1 MLKDIL
7 AAEEGLIKLGRDIEL
22 LWFSSTTT
30 SSGCHY
36 VGPPLEGA
44 SESTP
49 GDGCKAFSFRNQSTE
64 EMVFMEVKGCN
75 IS

>member
-30 SSGCHY
+30 SS
-36 VGPPLEGA
+36 
-44 SESTP
+44 
-49 GDGCKAFSFRNQSTE
+49 KKQNNNNNKNNTE
-64 EMVFMEVKGCN
+64 NEEVQHTYAITRTAACPFAGHF
-75 IS
+75 